1 MNAQT
6 INYCTCIIYNHE
18 LYTTYFQY
26 CKVIDTT
33 DMSLFIKHICLSAIL
48 KLSGAMLLTR
58 LKHCLLT
65 SLTHVGLTG
74 NKPHWPFSFYIKLL
88 RSLNV
93 YYVQEGFL
101 YSLFWIYLFTA
112 IVFLTP
118 QLRGCHKLMISTN
131 IVLYGLRLGFR
142 LGEVRQSRS
151 LVALCVG

>member
-1 MNAQT
+1 MKFNNTFMNAQT
-6 INYCTCIIYNHE
+6 INYCTCIIYNHK

-33 DMSLFIKHICLSAIL
+33 DMSLFLKHICLSAIL

-65 SLTHVGLTG
+65 SLTRVGLSG
-74 NKPHWPFSFYIKLL
+74 NKPHRPFSFYIKLL

-101 YSLFWIYLFTA
+101 IESLFTVLN
-112 IVFLTP
+112 TP
-118 QLRGCHKLMISTN
+118 LHGIGFSNPSTTGVPQDDDIDSLLKTN
-131 IVLYGLRLGFR
+131 MVLYGLRLG
-142 LGEVRQSRS
+142 
-151 LVALCVG
+151 

>member
-1 MNAQT
+1 MLKIVKFVKPQLKNKMNESQT
-6 INYCTCIIYNHE
+6 INYCTRIIYNHN
-18 LYTTYFQY
+18 LYTYFQY

-65 SLTHVGLTG
+65 SLTHVGLSG
-74 NKPHWPFSFYIKLL
+74 NKPHRPFSLYIKPL

-101 YSLFWIYLFTA
+101 YSLFWIHLYTA
-112 IVFLTP
+112 IVFSTP
-118 QLRGCHKLMISTN
+118 QLLGCHSLMILTHY
-131 IVLYGLRLGFR
+131 LKPT
-142 LGEVRQSRS
+142 
-151 LVALCVG
+151 